1 MNEQKVT
8 THTIPSKYADMNTAD
23 KAATVKYICSN
34 ARFFYSENNQYDNQN
49 LKNWYQ
55 IETRFD
61 AKCSVHP
68 FVF

>member
-1 MNEQKVT
+1 
-8 THTIPSKYADMNTAD
+8 MNTAD